1 MYWQIR
7 EFGKMKIFYFV
18 RSLEAVPSC
27 MYNIQMIADS
37 GYETIVATGR
47 STESLNRIMESKK
60 IKYIDGKAKKGTNRI
75 ANRLTLT
82 SALKKSVKEA
92 MKSYETGD
100 IVFFG
105 TADTALASKGFCK
118 KSTNVLSL
126 KELHEKPWYYP
137 ICLKKLAKECAAV
150 ICCEKNRARI
160 LQFRWGLKKR
170 PYTISNKPYGY
181 PTVRCLEPTCE
192 QTKNIIS
199 QISSEKVLV
208 YQARHI
214 HFAKELINLAHA
226 LKASG
231 DDYQLILIGEVDNPE
246 DKVKISNIYPNL
258 IWTGHISAPKH
269 LEVTSY
275 AKVGVAVYAE
285 FSLNN
290 LFCAPNKTYEYA
302 GFGIPTLCN
311 DVPGLVETIGVK
323 HAGICV
329 DWNDVESIKDGIE
342 SIFADYD
349 SFSEEAKN
357 FYNLED
363 NKFKLEQ
370 IILNIQGERKND

>member
-1 MYWQIR
+1 MGIT
-7 EFGKMKIFYFV
+7 KMKIFYVV

-27 MYNIQMIADS
+27 IYNIQMIADS
-37 GYETIVATGR
+37 GYETIVATGC
-47 STESLNRIMESKK
+47 STESINKIMESKK
-60 IKYIDGKAKKGTNRI
+60 IKYIDGKAKRVSNRI
-75 ANRLTLT
+75 VNRLTLT
-82 SALKKSVKEA
+82 SAFKKSVKEA
-92 MKSYETGD
+92 IKSYETGD
-100 IVFFG
+100 IVFLG
-105 TADTALASKGFCK
+105 TADSALAAKKICK

-137 ICLKKLAKECAAV
+137 LFLKKIANKCVAV

-160 LQFRWGLKKR
+160 LQFRWGLKRR

-181 PTVRCLEPTCE
+181 PTEICLESTCE

-214 HFAKELINLAHA
+214 HFTKELINLAHA
-226 LKASG
+226 LKISG
-231 DDYQLILIGEVDNPE
+231 DNYQLILIGEVDNPE

-275 AKVGVAVYAE
+275 AKVGIAVYAE
-285 FSLNN
+285 NSLNN

-311 DVPGLVETIGVK
+311 DVPGLVETIGLK
-323 HAGICV
+323 NAGMCV
-329 DWNDVESIKDGIE
+329 DWNDVENIKDGIE
-342 SIFADYD
+342 TIFADYD
-349 SFSEEAKN
+349 SFSKKAKN
-357 FYNLED
+357 FYNSED
-363 NKFKLEQ
+363 NKDKLEQ